1 LIFFNLV
8 YYIALF
14 SSVIPLLLNDTLL
27 LRAKNTLFRFVT
39 ILTIVKF
46 LSDIL
51 VYVLQIKIQNSL
63 PAFHISVLL
72 EFIVILRIL
81 NEIYNNKYFKIYLII
96 GVISCFLDLFVTSNL
111 FENNSFSSCTTFG
124 LIIFNSWKILYSKL
138 NIDRLSLIII
148 YTFFFYY
155 ILAFSF
161 VMFQKIYITDSS
173 VFNFGFIIF
182 ALATLNYNLS
192 FSHIIW
198 SLRKN

>member
-1 LIFFNLV
+1 MIFNLV

-14 SSVIPLLLNDTLL
+14 SSAIPLLLNGKPPLRSKYTLY
-27 LRAKNTLFRFVT
+27 RYVT
-39 ILTIVKF
+39 ILTLVKF
-46 LSDIL
+46 FSDLL

-72 EFIVILRIL
+72 EFVLILQIL
-81 NEIYNNKYFKIYLII
+81 NKIHCNKHLKIQLFI
-96 GVISCFLDLFVTSNL
+96 GCIACFLDLFVSSNF

-124 LIIFNSWKILYSKL
+124 LIIFNSWKILYSKFD
-138 NIDRLSLIII
+138 IDRISLTIT

-155 ILAFSF
+155 LLAFSF
-161 VMFQKIYITDSS
+161 VLFQKIYITDST
-173 VFNFGFIIF
+173 VFKSGFSIF
-182 ALATLNYNLS
+182 ALATLTYNLS

>member
-1 LIFFNLV
+1 LIFNLV

-14 SSVIPLLLNDTLL
+14 SSAIPLLLNGKPPLRSKYTLY
-27 LRAKNTLFRFVT
+27 RYVT
-39 ILTIVKF
+39 ILTLVKF
-46 LSDIL
+46 FSDLL

-72 EFIVILRIL
+72 EFVLILQIL
-81 NEIYNNKYFKIYLII
+81 NKIHCNKHLKIQLFI
-96 GVISCFLDLFVTSNL
+96 GCIACFLDLFVSSNF

-124 LIIFNSWKILYSKL
+124 LIIFNSWKILYSKFD
-138 NIDRLSLIII
+138 IDRISLTIT

-155 ILAFSF
+155 LLAFSF
-161 VMFQKIYITDSS
+161 VLFQKIYITDST
-173 VFNFGFIIF
+173 VFKSGFSIF
-182 ALATLNYNLS
+182 ALATLTYNLS

>member
-1 LIFFNLV
+1 MIFFNLV

-14 SSVIPLLLNDTLL
+14 SSVIPLLLNYTLL
-27 LRAKNTLFRFVT
+27 LRAKTTLFRFVT

>member
-1 LIFFNLV
+1 MIFFNLV

-72 EFIVILRIL
+72 EFIIILRIL